1 MRFATRLLCVTA
13 VLCSFLMLPRSAQAV
28 KKRYQVTGM
37 VLELT
42 DKMIA
47 VENKDK
53 ERWEIERTADT
64 KVDGDLKV
72 GSKVTIFYTMT
83 ATTIQTKDDDKSG
96 KSDKSEKEK

>member
-1 MRFATRLLCVTA
+1 MRFATRLLCVVA
-13 VLCSFLMLPRSAQAV
+13 VLFSFLMLPRSAQAV

-83 ATTIQTKDDDKSG
+83 ATTIQTKGDDKSG
-96 KSDKSEKEK
+96 KSDKSENEK